1 MSYTTNEQAFEA
13 SKKVLVGGVN
23 SPVRSFGSVGG
34 TPYVVDRA
42 EGPYIYD
49 IEGNRYIDYVQSYGP
64 SILGHANPVVVEAIT
79 AAAERGTS
87 YGAPT
92 IGELELAELVA
103 ARIDGLEMLRM
114 TSSGT
119 EAAMSAI
126 RLARGATGRSKIVK
140 FDGNYHGHVDALL
153 AKAGSGVQ
161 NQGLSGSAG
170 VPDSVVADTIVLP
183 YNQVPT
189 LTDDIAVVAVEP
201 VAANMGLV
209 PPLPGFLQGLRTECD
224 RVGAMLL
231 FDEVIT
237 GFRLAYGGAVEWSGV
252 APDVW
257 AFGKVIGGGLPV
269 GAFGGSREVMSHVA
283 PLGPV
288 YQGGTLSGNP
298 LAVAAG
304 RATLE
309 LLDRTVYIELTAKAE
324 KLAEGIRSAFAPTS
338 IPVQVPQ
345 VGPLI
350 GFFFSDAP
358 VVDNVGA
365 TASAGTGYFA
375 PLFHALLAEGVA
387 LAPGPYEIMFPSTA
401 HTDDVLDRTI
411 EVFHTAAASL

>member
-1 MSYTTNEQAFEA
+1 MMYSSNEEAFEA
-13 SKKVLVGGVN
+13 SKRVLVGGVN

-34 TPYVVDRA
+34 TPYVVDRG
-42 EGPYIYD
+42 EGAHIYD
-49 IEGNRYIDYVQSYGP
+49 IEGNCYIDYVQSYGP
-64 SILGHANPVVVEAIT
+64 SILGHAHPSVVAAIT

-92 IGELELAELVA
+92 VGELELAELVA
-103 ARIDGLEMLRM
+103 ERIQGLEMLRM

-126 RLARGATGRSKIVK
+126 RLARGATGRAKIVK

-201 VAANMGLV
+201 IAANMGLV
-209 PPLPGFLQGLRTECD
+209 PPEPGFLQGLRDECD
-224 RVGAMLL
+224 RVGAILL

-252 APDVW
+252 TPDVW

-269 GAFGGSREVMSHVA
+269 GAFGGSRDVMSHVA

-304 RATLE
+304 RTTLE
-309 LLDRTVYIELTAKAE
+309 LLDRAAYTELTAKAE
-324 KLAEGIRSAFAPTS
+324 KLAAGIRSAFASTS

-345 VGPLI
+345 VGPLL
-350 GFFFSDAP
+350 GFFFADSP
-358 VVDNVGA
+358 VVDNDGA
-365 TASAGTGYFA
+365 TASAQTGHFA
-375 PLFHALLAEGVA
+375 PLFHALLAQGVA
-387 LAPGPYEIMFPSTA
+387 LAPGPYEIMFPSLA
-401 HTDDVLDRTI
+401 HSDEVLDRTI
-411 EVFHTAAASL
+411 EAFHRAAASL

>member
-1 MSYTTNEQAFEA
+1 
-13 SKKVLVGGVN
+13 VN

-34 TPYVVDRA
+34 TPYVVDWA
-42 EGPYIYD
+42 EGAYVYD
-49 IEGNRYIDYVQSYGP
+49 LEGNRYIDYVQSYGP
-64 SILGHANPVVVEAIT
+64 CILGHAHPHVVAAIT
-79 AAAERGTS
+79 AAARRGTS

-92 IGELELAELVA
+92 IGELEMAELVA
-103 ARIDGLEMLRM
+103 ERIDGLEMLRM

-170 VPDSVVADTIVLP
+170 VPDSVVADTIVVP
-183 YNQVPT
+183 YNQVPV
-189 LTDDIAVVAVEP
+189 LADDTAVVAVEP

-209 PPLPGFLQGLRTECD
+209 PPLPGFLQGLRDECD

-237 GFRLAYGGAVEWSGV
+237 GFRLGYGGAVEWSGV
-252 APDVW
+252 TPDVW

-269 GAFGGSREVMSHVA
+269 GAFGGSRAVMSHVA

-304 RATLE
+304 LATLE
-309 LLDRTVYIELTAKAE
+309 LLDRAAYAELTAKAE
-324 KLAEGIRSAFAPTS
+324 KLAKGIQSAFASTD

-345 VGPLI
+345 VGPLL
-350 GFFFSDAP
+350 GFFFADSP
-358 VVDNVGA
+358 VVDNDGA
-365 TASAGTGYFA
+365 TASAHTGHFA
-375 PLFHALLAEGVA
+375 PLFHALLAQGVA
-387 LAPGPYEIMFPSTA
+387 LAPGPYEILFPSLA

-411 EVFHTAAASL
+411 DAFHVAAESL

>member
-1 MSYTTNEQAFEA
+1 
-13 SKKVLVGGVN
+13 
-23 SPVRSFGSVGG
+23 
-34 TPYVVDRA
+34 
-42 EGPYIYD
+42 
-49 IEGNRYIDYVQSYGP
+49 
-64 SILGHANPVVVEAIT
+64 
-79 AAAERGTS
+79 
-87 YGAPT
+87 
-92 IGELELAELVA
+92 
-103 ARIDGLEMLRM
+103 
-114 TSSGT
+114 
-119 EAAMSAI
+119 
-126 RLARGATGRSKIVK
+126 
-140 FDGNYHGHVDALL
+140 
-153 AKAGSGVQ
+153 
-161 NQGLSGSAG
+161 
-170 VPDSVVADTIVLP
+170 VADTIVLP

-309 LLDRTVYIELTAKAE
+309 LLDRTAYIELTAKAE
-324 KLAEGIRSAFAPTS
+324 KLADGIRSAFVPTS

-350 GFFFSDAP
+350 GFFFADAP

-365 TASAGTGYFA
+365 TASAGTGHFA

-411 EVFHTAAASL
+411 EAFHTAAASL